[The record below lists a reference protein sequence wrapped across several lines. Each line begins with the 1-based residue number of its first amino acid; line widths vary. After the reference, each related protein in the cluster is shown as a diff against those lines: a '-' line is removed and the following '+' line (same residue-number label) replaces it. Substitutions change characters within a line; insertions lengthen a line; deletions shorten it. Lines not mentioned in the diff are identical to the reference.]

1 MRYNINGLSL
11 KDFCNINKIDYKTI
25 LNRINRIKKKLINV
39 KINDVIK
46 ISLNNDLYHKYF
58 SDNNKYYYKGTKL
71 TDYCKENNLNY
82 NVITNRIR
90 KLKKQ
95 YPQLIEERIIIIA
108 LDNNLYN
115 EVKDKSSELKYF
127 YKDDTLYGYCKKNAL
142 EYKKMLSRVRSLKN
156 IFEECTIDEIVEIV
170 IDDEIYKSLI
180 RDIEIQNSNYDYY
193 YKGYPLNDYCKMNDI
208 NPNNIYNRVNRLKNK
223 YSNYTNDELLKIAL
237 NDKKFFSIFDKKNS
251 NKFSYYKG
259 ITLRRYCKLNNVNY
273 STLFNTIL
281 KLNEQN
287 NTLEEKE
294 IIELALGLCIGDKKY
309 NNTIKTKYQK
319 ELVILFKNILERN
332 SKILTISNQK
342 QICK

>member
-115 EVKDKSSELKYF
+115 EVKDKSNELKYS
-127 YKDDTLYGYCKKNAL
+127 YKNDTLYGFCKKNNL
-142 EYKKMLSRVRSLKN
+142 EYKKILSRVRSLIS
-156 IFEECTIDEIVEIV
+156 IFIDYSIEEIIEVA
-170 IDDEIYKSLI
+170 IDDNVYKSLI
-180 RDIEIQNSNYDYY
+180 RDIEIQNSNYNYY
-193 YKGYPLNDYCKMNDI
+193 YQGYPLNNYCKINYI
-208 NPNNIYNRVNRLKNK
+208 NPSTIYNRITKLKEK
-223 YSNYTNDELLKIAL
+223 YPYYSDDKLVKIAL
-237 NDKKFFSIFDKKNS
+237 DEKNFFSIFDKKNS